1 MAFDLGGYS
10 EIEDLFYSRKNYKKP
25 ELQVSPHRGFEE
37 EVAFLDQFFDDGR
50 AYCLGSI
57 NRDCW
62 YLYTLSR
69 RGVGEALVK
78 DLAINNNMIIESL
91 QIPDPDQTIE
101 VLMTDLDPKVMAIF
115 TKEDSSDANDATQV
129 CVQPTR
135 LKLNVISINRT
146 SFQKSGIN
154 KIIPGM
160 VIDDYL
166 FDPCG
171 YSMNGVSKNVSWD
184 EPKTVEI
191 S

>member
-1 MAFDLGGYS
+1 MAFDMGGFS

-69 RGVGEALVK
+69 RGSGEALAK
-78 DLAINNNMIIESL
+78 DLATNSSMIIESL
-91 QIPDPDQTIE
+91 QVPDPDQTIE

-115 TKEDSSDANDATQV
+115 TKEDSTDAKDATVVSRYDFYWLSGQ
-129 CVQPTR
+129 
-135 LKLNVISINRT
+135 LK
-146 SFQKSGIN
+146 
-154 KIIPGM
+154 
-160 VIDDYL
+160 
-166 FDPCG
+166 
-171 YSMNGVSKNVSWD
+171 
-184 EPKTVEI
+184 
-191 S
+191 